1 MNGSVVWHVNY
12 VSIKLLPHKGY
23 GVTKLASEYFMKCLK
38 YVQKMGRDF
47 DKWYKGRCRM
57 EKCEGYFWLRSL
69 DIGVGMDGWIIGK
82 KSLHR

>member
-1 MNGSVVWHVNY
+1 
-12 VSIKLLPHKGY
+12 
-23 GVTKLASEYFMKCLK
+23 
-38 YVQKMGRDF
+38 MGRDF